1 MSIIRYTL
9 ISFDQ
14 IWHANISIF
23 DFVTGWLDLGSCI
36 CFSFYLQK
44 LFVIF
49 AFILFIAIYFFSS
62 KSKALIWVTRAN
74 YRLKWKKI
82 FTCTTFSPFTFAYNH
97 ENSNFPPFLTNLRKK
112 DSFLLLLRFEPG
124 PPGWQSTMLASR
136 PGSQDM

>member
-1 MSIIRYTL
+1 MYCFVNWFHFNFIYSLSPEKIFKIVFVLSDLTL
-9 ISFDQ
+9 HSEKSWKI
-14 IWHANISIF
+14 NK
-23 DFVTGWLDLGSCI
+23 
-36 CFSFYLQK
+36 FYL
-44 LFVIF
+44 LST
-49 AFILFIAIYFFSS
+49 YFWVW
-62 KSKALIWVTRAN
+62 LLGLVTRAN

-112 DSFLLLLRFEPG
+112 DSFLLPLRFEPG